1 MNRFNAITSMPWGGI
16 FEKKKKEK
24 KEKEKFS
31 HRSGT
36 SGDVD
41 AAKVLAVE

>member
-1 MNRFNAITSMPWGGI
+1 MLWGWHSI
-16 FEKKKKEK
+16 FERRKRKEK
-24 KEKEKFS
+24 EKEKEKFS